1 MISILKDTNKV
12 VVSKKKQLEKICC
25 NFYSKLYKV
34 GKLSLKQE
42 KLRVNAPK
50 SIPRNYLQCDEFMFS
65 KPISLK
71 EVHLVFRSM
80 AKGKS
85 LSLNKFVIKFYTFVW
100 V

>member
-1 MISILKDTNKV
+1 MISILKNTNKV
-12 VVSKKKQLEKICC
+12 VVTKKEHLEKICC
-25 NFYSKLYKV
+25 SFYSKLYKV

-50 SIPRNYLQCDEFMFS
+50 SIARNYLQCDEFMFS